1 MQVDSPHNLM
11 DFVYPG
17 ISNDPPPPPEYFLNR
32 MILAPRNADLSE
44 INKDVLGCMAG
55 KQRTY
60 FSADKMVQEVGAD
73 GQLDEDEPP
82 VPVEFLRS
90 INNTSLPPGEL
101 SLRVGYPL
109 ILPQNLAPARGLCNR
124 TRMIL

>member
-1 MQVDSPHNLM
+1 M